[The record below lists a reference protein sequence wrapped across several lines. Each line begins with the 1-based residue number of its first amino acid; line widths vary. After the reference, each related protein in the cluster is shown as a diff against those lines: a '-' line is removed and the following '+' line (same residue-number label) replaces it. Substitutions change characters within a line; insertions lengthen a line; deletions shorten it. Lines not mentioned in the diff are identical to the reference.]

1 MRAKAGEANSRQRGS
16 VLRFV
21 PLGIPVAIIADDPA
35 LLNAAVANFAGLTR
49 HAASSDVEISIRLR
63 WNDLATT
70 RVGFAISAKGSC
82 LTLEGDGILG
92 RADAATRTA
101 ECTLS
106 RAYGAD
112 RGLLAEIGETLLL
125 FLLTKSGRAPIHAAA
140 VMIGETA
147 VLLAGR
153 SGSGKSSLALAAQR
167 QGLEVL
173 SEDTT
178 YVQLAPRHTVWGWP
192 GAIHLHRADAP
203 PGDFP
208 QRRRGGRVKS
218 AVPRAAARSRA
229 ERAVLVAI
237 VPGDTL
243 RLQRVATDRL
253 LTLLTPD
260 EPGFSLLRREIDEAL
275 RELARAGAWRLT
287 LNKHPEEAVALLRE
301 RFGAASAVPD
311 ANPTRPMN
319 ARAGGRNKPNG

>member
-1 MRAKAGEANSRQRGS
+1 MRAKAIAVKSPQSGS
-16 VLRFV
+16 ALRFA
-21 PLGIPVAIIADDPA
+21 PLGIPVAIIADDPT
-35 LLNAAVANFAGLTR
+35 LLHAAVANFAGLTR
-49 HAASSDVEISIRLR
+49 HTASGDVKISIRLR

-82 LTLEGDGILG
+82 LTIEGDGILG

-101 ECTLS
+101 ECSLS

-112 RGLLAEIGETLLL
+112 RQALAEIGETLLL

-140 VMIGETA
+140 VMFGETA

-167 QGLEVL
+167 RGLEVL

-178 YVQLAPRHTVWGWP
+178 YVQLAPRLTVWGWP
-192 GAIHLHRADAP
+192 GAIHLHPADAP

-208 QRRRGGRVKS
+208 QRRRGGRVKT
-218 AVPRAAARSRA
+218 ALPRELTRHCA
-229 ERAVLVAI
+229 ERVVLVAI

-243 RLQRVATDRL
+243 RLRRVAAGRL
-253 LTLLTPD
+253 LTLLSPS

-275 RELARAGAWRLT
+275 RELARSGAWRLT
-287 LNKHPEEAVALLRE
+287 LNKDPDEAIAILRE
-301 RFGAASAVPD
+301 RFGAASLV
-311 ANPTRPMN
+311 R
-319 ARAGGRNKPNG
+319 